1 MAAPPTRDGPR
12 VNEEIRIPQVRLI
25 DQDGEMQGVLT
36 VREAM
41 QRAFAVGLDLV
52 EISPN
57 ADPPVCKIL
66 DFGKFKYEQQKKR
79 NEAKKKQ
86 KVIEIKE
93 IKVRP
98 NIDENDYQVKMRA
111 MKSFIEEGDKVKV
124 TLRFRGREM
133 AHQDIGVR
141 VLERIRAEMDTDV
154 QGGANAADGKPPDGD
169 GAVAEVAAGRRVH
182 PRRGSAIRSSHWTP
196 GHISAAHLANKS
208 QRPPHWSSQS
218 DISSSGDPR
227 QKQSFQVRWQRNSS
241 WDHSACEWFDTTPI
255 DGEITS
261 AR

>member
-12 VNEEIRIPQVRLI
+12 VNEDIRIPQVRLI
-25 DQDGEMQGVLT
+25 DQDGEMQGVMT
-36 VREAM
+36 AREAM
-41 QRAFAVGLDLV
+41 QRAFQAGLDLV

-98 NIDENDYQVKMRA
+98 NIDENDYQVKLRA

-141 VLERIRAEMDTDV
+141 VLERIRADMDEQSKVEQMPKMENRQMVMVLT
-154 QGGANAADGKPPDGD
+154 
-169 GAVAEVAAGRRVH
+169 
-182 PRRGSAIRSSHWTP
+182 PR
-196 GHISAAHLANKS
+196 
-208 QRPPHWSSQS
+208 
-218 DISSSGDPR
+218 
-227 QKQSFQVRWQRNSS
+227 
-241 WDHSACEWFDTTPI
+241 
-255 DGEITS
+255 
-261 AR
+261 

>member
-25 DQDGEMQGVLT
+25 DQEGEMQGVMT
-36 VREAM
+36 AREAM
-41 QRAFAVGLDLV
+41 QRAFQAGLDLV

-111 MKSFIEEGDKVKV
+111 MKSFIDEGDKVKV

-141 VLERIRAEMDTDV
+141 VLERIRSEMDTTSKV
-154 QGGANAADGKPPDGD
+154 EQM
-169 GAVAEVAAGRRVH
+169 
-182 PRRGSAIRSSHWTP
+182 PRMENRQMVMVLS
-196 GHISAAHLANKS
+196 
-208 QRPPHWSSQS
+208 
-218 DISSSGDPR
+218 PR
-227 QKQSFQVRWQRNSS
+227 
-241 WDHSACEWFDTTPI
+241 
-255 DGEITS
+255 
-261 AR
+261 

>member
-25 DQDGEMQGVLT
+25 DQDGEMLGVLT

-41 QRAFAVGLDLV
+41 QRAFMVGLDLV

-133 AHQDIGVR
+133 AHQDIGIR
-141 VLERIRAEMDTDV
+141 VLERIRSEMDLTTKV
-154 QGGANAADGKPPDGD
+154 EQM
-169 GAVAEVAAGRRVH
+169 
-182 PRRGSAIRSSHWTP
+182 PRMENRQMVMVLS
-196 GHISAAHLANKS
+196 
-208 QRPPHWSSQS
+208 
-218 DISSSGDPR
+218 PR
-227 QKQSFQVRWQRNSS
+227 
-241 WDHSACEWFDTTPI
+241 
-255 DGEITS
+255 
-261 AR
+261 

>member
-1 MAAPPTRDGPR
+1 MTAPPNREGPR

-25 DQDGEMQGVLT
+25 DQDGEMQGVMT
-36 VREAM
+36 ARDAM
-41 QRAFAVGLDLV
+41 MRAFQVGLDLV

-66 DFGKFKYEQQKKR
+66 DFGKFKYEQQKKK

-111 MKSFIEEGDKVKV
+111 MKSFIDEGDKVKV

-141 VLERIRAEMDTDV
+141 VLERIRAEMDPV
-154 QGGANAADGKPPDGD
+154 SKVEQM
-169 GAVAEVAAGRRVH
+169 
-182 PRRGSAIRSSHWTP
+182 PRMENRQMVMVLS
-196 GHISAAHLANKS
+196 
-208 QRPPHWSSQS
+208 
-218 DISSSGDPR
+218 PR
-227 QKQSFQVRWQRNSS
+227 
-241 WDHSACEWFDTTPI
+241 
-255 DGEITS
+255 
-261 AR
+261 

>member
-12 VNEEIRIPQVRLI
+12 VNEEIRIPSVRLI
-25 DQDGEMQGVLT
+25 DQEGEMQGVMT

-41 QRAFAVGLDLV
+41 QRAFSVGLDLV

-66 DFGKFKYEQQKKR
+66 DFGKFKYEQQKKK

-141 VLERIRAEMDTDV
+141 VLERIRAEMDTTSKV
-154 QGGANAADGKPPDGD
+154 EQM
-169 GAVAEVAAGRRVH
+169 
-182 PRRGSAIRSSHWTP
+182 PRMENRQMVMVLS
-196 GHISAAHLANKS
+196 
-208 QRPPHWSSQS
+208 
-218 DISSSGDPR
+218 PR
-227 QKQSFQVRWQRNSS
+227 
-241 WDHSACEWFDTTPI
+241 
-255 DGEITS
+255 
-261 AR
+261 